1 MKITITMDDRLLER
15 IDKFADDNYMS
26 RSGFISIASTQYL
39 NQNEF
44 ISVVRSIGSVMKKI
58 ADTGNVDE
66 AMIKELNMY
75 TEMIKLLAE

>member
-44 ISVVRSIGSVMKKI
+44 ISVVRNIGAVMKKI